1 MNIMDEIMSTT
12 PTTTTST
19 PTIVDEL
26 INYYV
31 VNTPNSRI
39 FSIKPLGAF
48 KESPH
53 FIAIIS
59 KQLIDDTLF
68 LNIFS
73 NTIYQDENLHEMY
86 KINRYNLGI
95 DLKKAIIGA
104 VNILREI
111 TFCKVDGEFKRENQ
125 KSYQGQLDD
134 ILNRLWDRPVD
145 LDCCVCKDATN
156 TKTACGHR
164 LCLICWSNIN
174 GIGENENKKPRC
186 PMCRENIRYSEKY
199 VETDSDSD

>member
-1 MNIMDEIMSTT
+1 MDEIMSTA
-12 PTTTTST
+12 PNTTTST

-26 INYYV
+26 IKFYV
-31 VNTPNSRI
+31 VNTPNSKQ
-39 FSIKPLGAF
+39 FTIKPLGAF

-53 FIAIIS
+53 FIAKVINGIHGFRLII
-59 KQLIDDTLF
+59 I
-68 LNIFS
+68 S
-73 NTIYQDENLHEMY
+73 NTIFRNDN
-86 KINRYNLGI
+86 INILYMINDWLLVST
-95 DLKKAIIGA
+95 DLKNAINEA
-104 VNILREI
+104 VNIIRKI
-111 TFCKVDGEFKRENQ
+111 TFCKVDGEFKKENE

-174 GIGENENKKPRC
+174 GLGEKEKKKPRC
-186 PMCRENIRYSEKY
+186 PMCRENITFVEKY
-199 VETDSDSD
+199 VDSDDSD